1 MWLTGL
7 AALFV
12 SLLTRVGQQI
22 LDHMNE
28 SGVYNES
35 DLAPFHRR
43 LTDLR
48 HIIQTDVDGGKHPLA
63 MTKLLE
69 RQLSEC
75 GMILFA
81 LISPVYIHVG
91 QTLC

>member
-1 MWLTGL
+1 
-7 AALFV
+7 
-12 SLLTRVGQQI
+12 
-22 LDHMNE
+22 MNE

-43 LTDLR
+43 LADLR
-48 HIIQTDVDGGKHPLA
+48 QIIQADVDGGKHPLA

-75 GMILFA
+75 GTEHFPIILNLYA
-81 LISPVYIHVG
+81 EESVDRHRVELNARLARG
-91 QTLC
+91 TLT